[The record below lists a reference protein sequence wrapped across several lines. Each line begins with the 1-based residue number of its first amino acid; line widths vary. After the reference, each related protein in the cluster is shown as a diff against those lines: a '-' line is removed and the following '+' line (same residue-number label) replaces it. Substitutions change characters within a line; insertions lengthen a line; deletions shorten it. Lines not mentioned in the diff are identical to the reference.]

1 MIWGDGRWKDSVLS
15 RGHCPRSSSSKLL
28 GYWGWVN
35 TFWNMEVCWGLP
47 VVEMLLAIIIV
58 MVVVF
63 LVPIM
68 AAPLTTILTILVLLT
83 NILRI
88 LTINV
93 LLEALWTQRTVTLTT
108 RSITVSVILLE
119 ALWTQRTATL
129 TTRPFTVGVIIFSTL
144 ARVRHVTNLAT
155 SWELTGSAG
164 WHQLCLKTPKRSS
177 KVRLFQ

>member
-15 RGHCPRSSSSKLL
+15 RGHCHRSSSSKLL

-63 LVPIM
+63 LMPIM
-68 AAPLTTILTILVLLT
+68 AGPLTTIFTAILRSLVLLT
-83 NILRI
+83 NIPRI

-93 LLEALWTQRTVTLTT
+93 LLEAICTKRTTTLTA

-119 ALWTQRTATL
+119 AFCTQRTATL
-129 TTRPFTVGVIIFSTL
+129 TTRPFTVGVIIFPTSAL
-144 ARVRHVTNLAT
+144 VSHVTNLAT
-155 SWELTGSAG
+155 SWELTGS
-164 WHQLCLKTPKRSS
+164 
-177 KVRLFQ
+177 

>member
-15 RGHCPRSSSSKLL
+15 RGHCHRSSSSKLL

-63 LVPIM
+63 LMLIM
-68 AAPLTTILTILVLLT
+68 AVVLTAILRILVLLT
-83 NILRI
+83 DILRI

-93 LLEALWTQRTVTLTT
+93 LLEAICTKRTTTLTA

-119 ALWTQRTATL
+119 AFCTQRTATL
-129 TTRPFTVGVIIFSTL
+129 TTRPFTVGVIIFPTSAL
-144 ARVRHVTNLAT
+144 VSHVTNLAT
-155 SWELTGSAG
+155 SWELTGS
-164 WHQLCLKTPKRSS
+164 
-177 KVRLFQ
+177 

>member
-15 RGHCPRSSSSKLL
+15 RGHCHRSSSSKLL

-68 AAPLTTILTILVLLT
+68 AAPLTTILTAILRSLVLLT
-83 NILRI
+83 NIPRI
-88 LTINV
+88 LTIYV
-93 LLEALWTQRTVTLTT
+93 LLEALRTKRTTTLTA

-119 ALWTQRTATL
+119 AFCTKGTATL
-129 TTRPFTVGVIIFSTL
+129 TTRPFTVGVIIFPTS
-144 ARVRHVTNLAT
+144 ACVSHVTNLAT
-155 SWELTGSAG
+155 SWELTGS
-164 WHQLCLKTPKRSS
+164 
-177 KVRLFQ
+177 

>member
-15 RGHCPRSSSSKLL
+15 RGHCHRSSSSKLL
-28 GYWGWVN
+28 GYWG
-35 TFWNMEVCWGLP
+35 WNMEVCWGLP

-68 AAPLTTILTILVLLT
+68 AAPLTTILTAILRSLVLLT

-93 LLEALWTQRTVTLTT
+93 
-108 RSITVSVILLE
+108 LLE